1 MIRKIQTVE
10 RNQTGELGY
19 ADYLVTT
26 YYFFFIPIFVT
37 KTIN

>member
-10 RNQTGELGY
+10 RKQMGKLGI
-19 ADYLVTT
+19 AEYLVTT

>member
-10 RNQTGELGY
+10 RNQTGVGY

-26 YYFFFIPIFVT
+26 YYFLFIPIYVT
-37 KTIN
+37 KTIS